1 MNDSRGLDPMT
12 VSPLASHWNK
22 EIHRPYTNTRARPE
36 QLVVRTY
43 SRKQYMKAATTKLV
57 PMCSQKKNKQ
67 L

>member
-36 QLVVRTY
+36 QLVVPTY
-43 SRKQYMKAATTKLV
+43 S
-57 PMCSQKKNKQ
+57 
-67 L
+67 